1 MKHFLSTLHSI
12 LLKILKI
19 NSLEAREDNLES
31 RIKIIGRDLLNIL
44 LYHSPEERDQ
54 FIDFINVVVF
64 KDECTKRGIF
74 CLVLFLN
81 TGPRV
86 SPAGK

>member
-1 MKHFLSTLHSI
+1 MSTLHSI

-31 RIKIIGRDLLNIL
+31 RIKIVGRDLLSVL
-44 LYHSPEERDQ
+44 LYHSPEERDP
-54 FIDFINVVVF
+54 FIDFINVVF
-64 KDECTKRGIF
+64 KDEWKKRGFF

>member
-1 MKHFLSTLHSI
+1 MSTLHSI

-31 RIKIIGRDLLNIL
+31 RIKIVGRDLLSVL
-44 LYHSPEERDQ
+44 LYHSLEERDQ

-64 KDECTKRGIF
+64 KDEWKKGDFFVWF
-74 CLVLFLN
+74 CF
-81 TGPRV
+81 
-86 SPAGK
+86 

>member
-1 MKHFLSTLHSI
+1 MSTLRSI

-19 NSLEAREDNLES
+19 NSLEARENNLES
-31 RIKIIGRDLLNIL
+31 RIKIVGRDLLSVL
-44 LYHSPEERDQ
+44 LYHSLEERDQ

-64 KDECTKRGIF
+64 KDEWKKRGFF